1 MPELNFIST
10 DAQDP
15 DGASGLV
22 QQPYLATAAPGYN
35 YGGAGQ
41 PNGNGFMEFGSGTPG
56 SLPFSVDQAG
66 NVTGAAFSSAAAGN
80 SFLVPS
86 PPPVSKRPAWRSA
99 SWSQLFQTG
108 HAWTATGAGV
118 GSSNLNDTSTF
129 IKGTQCA
136 TITTAGNTSQAS
148 FRSPTISAVNMTGMA
163 LRLTFQVVDVTY
175 LNLMTFYIG
184 SSSFT
189 NFFVWTVHTQTNPA
203 TTQNYVQ
210 SGEWVQITIPWAN
223 VQSASGSYTISSTG
237 VPSVTTGFTCMELNV
252 FDTGGGPVTVHLQSV
267 EVVADTV
274 NTFANG
280 VVSITFDDSYGDVWT
295 YARPVM
301 DSYGFRGT
309 TYNIASSIG
318 AAGALTLPQLQ
329 DLQDFSGWEVAGHAY
344 TLAAHNAGYNTLT
357 AREVEDEMRYLRSWM
372 LNGGFPVDSFA
383 YPMGNF
389 SSTSDGVPIDQIAQ
403 QYFSTGRSIIAETYE
418 TFPPSMPFR
427 FRSKTGISSAG
438 TSVATITATG
448 GPLDR
453 CLHDGSWYVI
463 TLHDI
468 ITGVPSSSTQIST
481 TDFATLMAAINTRG
495 ITVLPVGDVMRN
507 YS

>member
-1 MPELNFIST
+1 MPEINLVDTQTPGGTIGRIRTVPKETVTPGYSYGGSNGYLEYGT
-10 DAQDP
+10 
-15 DGASGLV
+15 GAS
-22 QQPYLATAAPGYN
+22 
-35 YGGAGQ
+35 
-41 PNGNGFMEFGSGTPG
+41 G
-56 SLPFSVDQAG
+56 SLPFRVDQAG
-66 NVTGAAFSSAAAGN
+66 NVTGASLSSSASGN
-80 SFLVPS
+80 NFLVPS
-86 PPPVSKRPAWRSA
+86 PPPVSRRPAWRSA

-108 HAWTATGAGV
+108 HSWTANGAGV

-136 TITTAGNTSQAS
+136 TITTAGNASQAS
-148 FRSPTISAVNMTGMA
+148 FRSPTISAVSMTNMA
-163 LRLTFQVVDVTY
+163 LRLTFQVVNVTN
-175 LNLMTFYIG
+175 LNYMTFYLG

-189 NFFVWTVHTQTNPA
+189 NYFVWTIHTESDPA

-223 VQSASGSYTISSTG
+223 VQSASGSYSVSSTG
-237 VPSVTTGFTCMELNV
+237 VPSVTSGFTCMEMNV
-252 FDTGGGPVTVHLQSV
+252 FDTGAGPVTVHLQSV

-274 NTFANG
+274 NTFPSG
-280 VVSITFDDSYGDVWT
+280 VVSITFDDSYGDVWN

-318 AAGALTLPQLQ
+318 SAGALSLAQLQ

-357 AREVEDEMRYLRSWM
+357 ARQVEDEMRFLRSWM
-372 LNGGFPVDSFA
+372 LNNGFPIDSFA

-389 SSTSDGVPIDQIAQ
+389 SSTSDGVPIDQICQ

-453 CLHDGSWYVI
+453 CLYDASWYVI

-481 TDFATLMAAINTRG
+481 TDFSTLMAAISSRG
-495 ITVLPVGDVMRN
+495 IPVLPVGDVIRN
-507 YS
+507 YT